1 MQVVYTYNHLNA
13 EDFLYYRKE
22 ELIKEIYKCI
32 EAVDASKY
40 KKMSCAKQ
48 NLCEIFFDQKKL
60 NEELKKQFEVLNWKD
75 HKINY
80 YVTENEKLTREL
92 VKEKDGKIQKKI
104 IEDKG
109 FIPMKSDNQ
118 VDFLKDRVAV
128 EVQFGKY
135 FSVAYDL
142 HVKHTFFYIID
153 DIDVGVE
160 IIPTHKMMDCMDSGV
175 AWYENEVTNVIREGR
190 NNPTVPILI
199 LGIEPTEFTS
209 KYPDGY
215 TDSELLDILKHS
227 DKNKLKSQIKIVKK
241 ELEDVWNEKIEKAKK
256 KMDDFQNQMNEL
268 DDQYTML
275 INDGKTDKDKE
286 LKDVMKKGRDIQ
298 RRLER
303 ANDKYYETKENEPK
317 KLSRIKRVEKLLLS
331 LEENK

>member
-1 MQVVYTYNHLNA
+1 MKVVYTYNHLNA
-13 EDFLYYRKE
+13 EDFLYYRKKK
-22 ELIKEIYKCI
+22 LIKEIINCI

-40 KKMSCAKQ
+40 KKMSCAKN
-48 NLCEIFFDQKKL
+48 NLCEIYFDQKKL
-60 NEELKKQFEVLNWKD
+60 NAELKKQFELLNWKE
-75 HKINY
+75 HKIYY
-80 YVTENEKLTREL
+80 YVTEDAKLTKDI
-92 VKEKDGKIQKKI
+92 VKVKDGKVQKSI
-104 IEDKG
+104 IEKNG
-109 FIPMKSDNQ
+109 LYPMKSDNQ

-215 TDSELLDILKHS
+215 SDEELIDIINHS
-227 DKNKLKSQIKIVKK
+227 DKTKLKSQIETVKK
-241 ELEDVWNEKIEKAKK
+241 VLENERKAKIEKQK
-256 KMDDFQNQMNEL
+256 QYVNEL
-268 DDQYTML
+268 QDNIQELDEKYISL
-275 INDGKTDKDKE
+275 VNENKNEEDKNIKKVIKEGK
-286 LKDVMKKGRDIQ
+286 VMKKK
-298 RRLER
+298 LEK
-303 ANDKYYETKENEPK
+303 ANDKYYNLKE
-317 KLSRIKRVEKLLLS
+317 KLPEKLERIKRIEKLLLDM
-331 LEENK
+331 EV